1 MSKSLLPELQ
11 DPEAR
16 IAVAEALLA
25 LFERWR
31 LHEVNQAQLLGLK
44 SVKGLKQKIVQAETE
59 TMERAGHLL
68 AIDRALRQRTAGQ
81 VEREQNWIIIPNDY
95 LSGLTPLSIML
106 EDGLKGI
113 MSIRD
118 MAESKH

>member
-1 MSKSLLPELQ
+1 VNKTLLPELQ

-25 LFERWR
+25 LFERWQ
-31 LHEVNQAQLLGLK
+31 LHEVNQAQLLGLN

-59 TMERAGHLL
+59 TMERAGYLL
-68 AIDRALRQRTAGQ
+68 AIDRALRQRTAAQ
-81 VEREQNWIIIPNDY
+81 AEREKNWIFTPNDY

-106 EDGLKGI
+106 EDGLQGI